1 MGKVL
6 PDMALQVGKVI
17 KGNLQLQSKLQL
29 DKQESCYQKSSV
41 VNQVFFL
48 APDRHGRSLA
58 RHGLLYMDGTAVNFF
73 FGDLPT

>member
-6 PDMALQVGKVI
+6 PDMALEVGKVI

-29 DKQESCYQKSSV
+29 DKQESCYQKSSQ

-48 APDRHGRSLA
+48 APDRHGRSLS
-58 RHGLLYMDGTAVNFF
+58 RHGLLYMWTELLSNFF
-73 FGDLPT
+73 W